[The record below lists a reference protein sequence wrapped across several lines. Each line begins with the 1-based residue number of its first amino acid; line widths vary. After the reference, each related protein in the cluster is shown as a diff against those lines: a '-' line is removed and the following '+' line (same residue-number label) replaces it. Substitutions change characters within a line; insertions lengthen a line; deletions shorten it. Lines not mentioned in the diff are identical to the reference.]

1 MLKKAD
7 HSSGHF
13 NTSPYVKILVC
24 IHAAAHCELCETNLT
39 HDFRIG
45 TPMKWGE
52 VAHILPASPK
62 GPRGN
67 TGHSEEEAQTRTNDS
82 ENLMLLCP
90 ECHNRIDRD
99 GDNYP
104 KDDLSGLHSSCLT
117 RIRLAASTPREERAI
132 PVIVQAQHHQTIVAI
147 PAQPLLTAMSA
158 EGLTAQGHPITGK
171 R

>member
-1 MLKKAD
+1 
-7 HSSGHF
+7 
-13 NTSPYVKILVC
+13 
-24 IHAAAHCELCETNLT
+24 
-39 HDFRIG
+39 
-45 TPMKWGE
+45 
-52 VAHILPASPK
+52 ASPK

-132 PVIVQAQHHQTIVAI
+132 PVIVQGQHHQTLVAI